1 MKSLAEPAI
10 RAVQKGDIKIIP
22 ASSEKVYYHWMKNM
36 NDWCLSRQLWF
47 GHQCPAYS
55 FRVGDEA
62 IDRAD
67 SSRWV
72 AGRTDGEARC
82 KAEAKFPGKQ
92 VALERDPDVLD
103 PWFSAGLWP
112 FSTLGWPKDTHDM
125 QKLFPTS
132 VFETGWGILFFWVA
146 RMIFFSIYLTGTVP
160 FKEVY
165 CHSLIRGSEGRKMS
179 KSLGNVVDP
188 IDIMEGISLQALHAK
203 LHVGNLDP
211 KEIKTAER
219 YQRTAFPQGIPE
231 CGADALR
238 MALIGYTTGGEYL
251 CDTFLENS
259 KAIFD
264 ENAEAQKESAKQ
276 TLYTAIEGVY
286 Q

>member
-1 MKSLAEPAI
+1 MTMKSLAEPAI

-22 ASSEKVYYHWMKNM
+22 ASSEKVYYHWMENM

-47 GHQCPAYS
+47 GHQCPAY
-55 FRVGDEA
+55 FVRVGDEA

-67 SSRWV
+67 GSRWV

-160 FKEVY
+160 LRRCTATRLFAVQRVER
-165 CHSLIRGSEGRKMS
+165 CPNRLAMS
-179 KSLGNVVDP
+179 SIQSTSWTVSHCRRCTQNCTLG
-188 IDIMEGISLQALHAK
+188 
-203 LHVGNLDP
+203 
-211 KEIKTAER
+211 T
-219 YQRTAFPQGIPE
+219 
-231 CGADALR
+231 
-238 MALIGYTTGGEYL
+238 
-251 CDTFLENS
+251 
-259 KAIFD
+259 
-264 ENAEAQKESAKQ
+264 
-276 TLYTAIEGVY
+276 
-286 Q
+286 

>member
-1 MKSLAEPAI
+1 MTMKSLAEPAI

-22 ASSEKVYYHWMKNM
+22 ASSEKVYYHWMENM

-47 GHQCPAYS
+47 GHQCPAY
-55 FRVGDEA
+55 FVRVGDEA

-67 SSRWV
+67 GSRWV

-160 FKEVY
+160 
-165 CHSLIRGSEGRKMS
+165 LRRKMS

-188 IDIMEGISLQALHAK
+188 IDIMDGISLQALHAK

-211 KEIKTAER
+211 KESKTAER

-238 MALIGYTTGGEYL
+238 MALIGYTTGGGDISF
-251 CDTFLENS
+251 DTNEIHSYRRSVIRCTRLPN
-259 KAIFD
+259 
-264 ENAEAQKESAKQ
+264 
-276 TLYTAIEGVY
+276 TLSGA
-286 Q
+286 